1 MALKTKTITVGMI
14 GTNCYI
20 VYDEENHRCVIID
33 PGAQADKIIRNMDEL
48 SVKPEAIL
56 LTHGHFDHILAVDD
70 LRNKYNGLK
79 VYALEEEKT
88 LLKDS
93 EMNLSSKFEVTVTLN
108 NVEYIKDNA
117 VLNFMGHDINVIA
130 TPGHTPGGCC
140 YYIEDNGSLYSG
152 DTLFCESYGRTDMP
166 YGSMSE
172 IVRSI
177 AERLM
182 PLPEDTIVYPGHE
195 MSTTIGHERKYNIC
209 NVIYQR
215 EMAK

>member
-1 MALKTKTITVGMI
+1 M
-14 GTNCYI
+14 
-20 VYDEENHRCVIID
+20 
-33 PGAQADKIIRNMDEL
+33 
-48 SVKPEAIL
+48 
-56 LTHGHFDHILAVDD
+56 
-70 LRNKYNGLK
+70 
-79 VYALEEEKT
+79 
-88 LLKDS
+88 
-93 EMNLSSKFEVTVTLN
+93 
-108 NVEYIKDNA
+108 
-117 VLNFMGHDINVIA
+117 
-130 TPGHTPGGCC
+130 
-140 YYIEDNGSLYSG
+140 
-152 DTLFCESYGRTDMP
+152 FCESYGRTDMP